1 MRKKYGVSSEFRD
14 DAKLKRL
21 PAESVIQSY
30 INNNHKKGGNHLSN
44 ADIAAWATGSVVSCL
59 SDIEGQSDGDKP
71 LVLHQFTRN
80 VQIEDV
86 KTGKM
91 VDVST
96 SGIVFSTK
104 RLLLY
109 YKSLVTSLKDKPR
122 YFVPT
127 VFADGTY
134 RLVKGT
140 TRSGAVL
147 CDMGLHTIKWEKNMD
162 VERAHYLP
170 LMYMYVQTECYEAY
184 RDFFSTFKHAS
195 RPHRAAQLLQPLG

>member
-1 MRKKYGVSSEFRD
+1 M
-14 DAKLKRL
+14 
-21 PAESVIQSY
+21 
-30 INNNHKKGGNHLSN
+30 
-44 ADIAAWATGSVVSCL
+44 SCL

-109 YKSLVTSLKDKPR
+109 YKNLVRSLKDKPR
-122 YFVPT
+122 YFAPT

-134 RLVKGT
+134 RLVNAQPTMKRVAFSLIMMLTSGRRPRA
-140 TRSGAVL
+140 RSSSARRPTPRPWKSRACSRRARRPPVHRRRAPGSRRNLRGVIDSLRRARARR
-147 CDMGLHTIKWEKNMD
+147 
-162 VERAHYLP
+162 RAH
-170 LMYMYVQTECYEAY
+170 A
-184 RDFFSTFKHAS
+184 
-195 RPHRAAQLLQPLG
+195 RPAPGAPPTRLRP

>member
-1 MRKKYGVSSEFRD
+1 M
-14 DAKLKRL
+14 
-21 PAESVIQSY
+21 
-30 INNNHKKGGNHLSN
+30 
-44 ADIAAWATGSVVSCL
+44 SCL

-184 RDFFSTFKHAS
+184 RDFFSTFKHAPVKLLGLDAPFVAKYGS
-195 RPHRAAQLLQPLG
+195 LDRAAYIAKAYHEVWPEP